1 MWFFFYH
8 RLCVWGVFWF
18 VERVWGV
25 AISASGW
32 RFGKLESLTVKTKNL
47 EVVCSTRVD

>member
-1 MWFFFYH
+1 M
-8 RLCVWGVFWF
+8 FWF

-32 RFGKLESLTVKTKNL
+32 RFGRLESLTVKTKNL
-47 EVVCSTRVD
+47 EVVCSTRVG